1 MFDFAAKG
9 TTLHESTSFNPFC
22 VKIGWGLDPQEAG
35 KKIMTKT
42 VYFTH
47 SPAAPV
53 DLIASKFCLGRTTW
67 T

>member
-35 KKIMTKT
+35 KKNNDKNCIFHT
-42 VYFTH
+42 FSS
-47 SPAAPV
+47 SP
-53 DLIASKFCLGRTTW
+53 C
-67 T
+67 